1 MKKISIKKLKPLLT
15 ISRIERID
23 KVLSKRTKGISVL
36 LEDIYQGH
44 NISAVLRTCD
54 NLGIQ
59 NIYVIQDSN
68 KINLSK
74 GISLGSE
81 KWVTLKIKK
90 INQTKSAFV
99 KKLKKEGFKLISTV
113 PPSKKK
119 SVSLEDF
126 KIKRKMIIAFGNEEK
141 GLSEE
146 ILSESDSFINIPMD
160 GFNESY
166 NISVSCAIIM
176 NQIISQAKEKN
187 KLTYLNKKEM
197 DDLRLEWYI
206 KSIRNSSKVIKNL
219 MKENP

>member
-1 MKKISIKKLKPLLT
+1 
-15 ISRIERID
+15 
-23 KVLSKRTKGISVL
+23 
-36 LEDIYQGH
+36 
-44 NISAVLRTCD
+44 
-54 NLGIQ
+54 
-59 NIYVIQDSN
+59 
-68 KINLSK
+68 
-74 GISLGSE
+74 
-81 KWVTLKIKK
+81 
-90 INQTKSAFV
+90 
-99 KKLKKEGFKLISTV
+99 
-113 PPSKKK
+113 
-119 SVSLEDF
+119 
-126 KIKRKMIIAFGNEEK
+126 MIIAFGNEEK

-176 NQIISQAKEKN
+176 NQLISQAKEKN